1 MGRATRWL
9 KGLFGSRKDKTPS
22 VQSSD
27 LWNKRSSSAKSN
39 LSGSNNQLKPTTT
52 AAAEAAWMRS
62 YIAESDKEQNR
73 HAIAV
78 AAATAAAADAA
89 VAAAQAAVA
98 VVRLTS
104 NGRGTLFGGGRER
117 WAALKIQSV
126 FKGFLARK
134 ALRALKGLVK
144 IQALVRG
151 YLVRKR
157 AAATLHSMQ
166 ALIRAQAAVR
176 MQRARRS
183 LTLENKF
190 PPEYRPRRSIERY
203 DEKAS
208 EFYSKRLLST
218 SIESSLNGYED
229 SPKIVEIDTY
239 KPRSRS
245 RRVNAPPP
253 PPHDFPEDV
262 PYSSPLP
269 CPMRLRTHAAPDYQD
284 FEWTFHGDE
293 CKFSTAQSTP
303 RLANYQRPPTPA
315 KSVCGDGGY
324 YNYPSYMA
332 NTQSFRAKL
341 RSHSAP
347 KQRPE
352 PLPKKRMSLNDI
364 MASRTSFS
372 GVKMQKPRVEEYFVY

>member
-9 KGLFGSRKDKTPS
+9 KGLFGSRKDKTQS

-39 LSGSNNQLKPTTT
+39 SSGSNNQLKP

-183 LTLENKF
+183 VTLENKF

-253 PPHDFPEDV
+253 PPNDFPEDV

-324 YNYPSYMA
+324 YNYMA

>member
-39 LSGSNNQLKPTTT
+39 SSGSNNQLKPTTT

-166 ALIRAQAAVR
+166 ALIRAQAAIR

-183 LTLENKF
+183 VTLENKF

-324 YNYPSYMA
+324 YNYMA

-372 GVKMQKPRVEEYFVY
+372 VVKMQKPRVEEYFVY